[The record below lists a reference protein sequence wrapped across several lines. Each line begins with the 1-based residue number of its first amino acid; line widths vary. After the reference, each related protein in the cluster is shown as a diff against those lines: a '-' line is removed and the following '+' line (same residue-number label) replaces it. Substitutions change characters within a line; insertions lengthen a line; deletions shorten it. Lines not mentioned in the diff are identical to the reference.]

1 MAEDIMISV
10 ALPGRLAQG
19 HHWASVRVCG
29 AVRRRVVIASDA
41 VLRAVGVAGEP
52 HAVRHRPV
60 AQFPG
65 EGVRVPGVAADLE
78 LTVAA
83 LRRGT
88 SPQPVLAALW
98 TFDQNRRTTTG
109 SGIGSGGR

>member
-1 MAEDIMISV
+1 
-10 ALPGRLAQG
+10 
-19 HHWASVRVCG
+19 
-29 AVRRRVVIASDA
+29 
-41 VLRAVGVAGEP
+41 
-52 HAVRHRPV
+52 
-60 AQFPG
+60 
-65 EGVRVPGVAADLE
+65 VAADLE